1 MFGRT
6 VLCIYDNQPTDQP
19 REKNNTN
26 RSYYP
31 RQRTTNRYSTANE
44 ENTNNDNQPDSES
57 KNQQEQQ
64 QQEPN
69 TTTTNETQQQN
80 QAENR
85 EQKQQQQKNFT
96 IRKAKTT
103 SSTQYH
109 INKEP
114 PPKTT
119 DNYYPEI
126 QKTTPTKKEN
136 KRSTSPPQKQA
147 QPELTTIPETQIV
160 SGTQTQ
166 EATQISFLSPSM
178 VTKNRYQ
185 IPSSTPETIDVTTP
199 ANNEP
204 NNKETTSTPTAQHE
218 QHQRTKTFTTRLYR
232 MNFVDTGA
240 FRNATLEEQ
249 ENLTALAMYY
259 TLGEYDPSNRFI
271 KTYRNKGTINKYK
284 IITEAKTTKTN
295 TFSRIY
301 QHLDAIKKRVEIRKQ
316 AKNKHKNT
324 LKVILNNT
332 T

>member
-119 DNYYPEI
+119 DNYPEI

-204 NNKETTSTPTAQHE
+204 NNKETTSTPTPQHE

-284 IITEAKTTKTN
+284 IITETKTTKTN
-295 TFSRIY
+295 TLSRIY
-301 QHLDAIKKRVEIRKQ
+301 QHLDAIKKRVERRKQ

>member
-31 RQRTTNRYSTANE
+31 RQRTTNRYSTTNE

-119 DNYYPEI
+119 DNYPEI

-147 QPELTTIPETQIV
+147 QAELTTIPETQIV

-204 NNKETTSTPTAQHE
+204 NNKETTSTPTPQHE

-284 IITEAKTTKTN
+284 IIN
-295 TFSRIY
+295 
-301 QHLDAIKKRVEIRKQ
+301 
-316 AKNKHKNT
+316 
-324 LKVILNNT
+324 
-332 T
+332 

>member
-1 MFGRT
+1 MEPSYIFEKTTTEFQITTGTRVYQVNRT
-6 VLCIYDNQPTDQP
+6 
-19 REKNNTN
+19 R
-26 RSYYP
+26 
-31 RQRTTNRYSTANE
+31 NRYSTTNE
-44 ENTNNDNQPDSES
+44 ESTNNDNQPDSES
-57 KNQQEQQ
+57 KNQQE
-64 QQEPN
+64 PN
-69 TTTTNETQQQN
+69 TKTTNETQQQN

-85 EQKQQQQKNFT
+85 EQKQQQQKNVT

-119 DNYYPEI
+119 DNYPEI

-136 KRSTSPPQKQA
+136 KRSTSPPQKQT

-204 NNKETTSTPTAQHE
+204 NNKETTSTPTPQHE

-284 IITEAKTTKTN
+284 IITEAKTTRTN
-295 TFSRIY
+295 TLSRIY
-301 QHLDAIKKRVEIRKQ
+301 QHLDAIKKRVERRKQ

>member
-31 RQRTTNRYSTANE
+31 RQRTTNRYSTTNE

-119 DNYYPEI
+119 DNYPEI

-204 NNKETTSTPTAQHE
+204 NNKETTSTPTPQHE

-271 KTYRNKGTINKYK
+271 KTYRNKGTIIKYK

-295 TFSRIY
+295 TLSRIY
-301 QHLDAIKKRVEIRKQ
+301 QHLDAIKKRVERRKQ

>member
-31 RQRTTNRYSTANE
+31 RQRTTNRYSTTNE

-119 DNYYPEI
+119 DNYPEI

-136 KRSTSPPQKQA
+136 KRSTSPSQKQA

-204 NNKETTSTPTAQHE
+204 NNKETTSTPTPQHE

-295 TFSRIY
+295 TLSRIY
-301 QHLDAIKKRVEIRKQ
+301 QHLDAIKKRVERRKQ

>member
-31 RQRTTNRYSTANE
+31 RQRTTNRYSTTNE

-119 DNYYPEI
+119 DNYPEI

-136 KRSTSPPQKQA
+136 KRSTSPSQKQA

-204 NNKETTSTPTAQHE
+204 NNKETTSTPTPQHE

-284 IITEAKTTKTN
+284 IIAEAKTTKTN
-295 TFSRIY
+295 TLSRIY
-301 QHLDAIKKRVEIRKQ
+301 QHLDAIKKRVERRKQ

>member
-31 RQRTTNRYSTANE
+31 RQRTTNRYSTTNE

-119 DNYYPEI
+119 DNYPEI

-166 EATQISFLSPSM
+166 EATQISFPSPSM

-204 NNKETTSTPTAQHE
+204 NNKETTSTPTPQHE

-301 QHLDAIKKRVEIRKQ
+301 QHLDAIKKRLERRKQ

>member
-31 RQRTTNRYSTANE
+31 RQRTTNRYSTTNE

-119 DNYYPEI
+119 DNYPEI

-166 EATQISFLSPSM
+166 EATQISFPSPSM

-204 NNKETTSTPTAQHE
+204 NNKETTSTPTPQHE

-259 TLGEYDPSNRFI
+259 TLGEYDPSNRFR

-301 QHLDAIKKRVEIRKQ
+301 QHLDAIKKRVERRKQ

>member
-31 RQRTTNRYSTANE
+31 RQRTTNRYSTTNE

-119 DNYYPEI
+119 DNYPEI

-204 NNKETTSTPTAQHE
+204 NNKETTSTPTPQHE

-284 IITEAKTTKTN
+284 IITETKTTKTN
-295 TFSRIY
+295 TLSRIY
-301 QHLDAIKKRVEIRKQ
+301 QHLDAIKKRVERRKQ

>member
-1 MFGRT
+1 MFERT
-6 VLCIYDNQPTDQP
+6 VLSIYDNQPTDQP
-19 REKNNTN
+19 RGKNNTN
-26 RSYYP
+26 RSYCP
-31 RQRTTNRYSTANE
+31 RQRTRNRYSTTNE
-44 ENTNNDNQPDSES
+44 ESTNNDNQPDSES
-57 KNQQEQQ
+57 KNQQE
-64 QQEPN
+64 PN
-69 TTTTNETQQQN
+69 TKTTNETQQQN

-119 DNYYPEI
+119 DNYPEI

-204 NNKETTSTPTAQHE
+204 NNKETTSTPTPQHE

-295 TFSRIY
+295 TLPRIY
-301 QHLDAIKKRVEIRKQ
+301 QHLDAIKKRVEKRKQ
-316 AKNKHKNT
+316 AKNKQKKHP
-324 LKVILNNT
+324 
-332 T
+332 

>member
-31 RQRTTNRYSTANE
+31 RQRTTNRYSTTNE

-80 QAENR
+80 QAENW

-119 DNYYPEI
+119 DNYPEI

-136 KRSTSPPQKQA
+136 KCSTSPPQKQA

-204 NNKETTSTPTAQHE
+204 NNKETTSTPTPQHE

-301 QHLDAIKKRVEIRKQ
+301 QHLDAIKKRVERRKQ

>member
-119 DNYYPEI
+119 DNYPEI

-185 IPSSTPETIDVTTP
+185 IPSSTPETIDVPTP

-204 NNKETTSTPTAQHE
+204 NNKETTSTPTPQHE

-271 KTYRNKGTINKYK
+271 KTYRNKGTISKYK

-301 QHLDAIKKRVEIRKQ
+301 QHLDAIKKRVERRKQ

>member
-31 RQRTTNRYSTANE
+31 RQRTTNRYSTTNE

-96 IRKAKTT
+96 IRKAKTP

-119 DNYYPEI
+119 DNYPEI

-204 NNKETTSTPTAQHE
+204 NNKETTSTPTPQHE

>member
-96 IRKAKTT
+96 ITKAKTT

-119 DNYYPEI
+119 DNYPEI

-166 EATQISFLSPSM
+166 EATQISFPSPSM

-204 NNKETTSTPTAQHE
+204 NNKETTSTPTPQHE

-284 IITEAKTTKTN
+284 IITEAKTTRTN
-295 TFSRIY
+295 TLSRIY
-301 QHLDAIKKRVEIRKQ
+301 QHLDAIKKRVERRKQ

>member
-31 RQRTTNRYSTANE
+31 RQRTTNRYSTTNE
-44 ENTNNDNQPDSES
+44 QNTNNDNQPDSES

-85 EQKQQQQKNFT
+85 EQKQQQKNFT
-96 IRKAKTT
+96 ITKAKTT

-119 DNYYPEI
+119 DNYPEI

-136 KRSTSPPQKQA
+136 KRSTSPPQKQT

-204 NNKETTSTPTAQHE
+204 NNKETTSTPTPQHE

-284 IITEAKTTKTN
+284 IITEAKTTRTN
-295 TFSRIY
+295 TLSRIY
-301 QHLDAIKKRVEIRKQ
+301 QHLDAIKKRVERRKQ

>member
-31 RQRTTNRYSTANE
+31 RQRTTNRYSTTNE

-96 IRKAKTT
+96 ITKAKTT

-119 DNYYPEI
+119 DNYPEI

-204 NNKETTSTPTAQHE
+204 NNKETTSTPTPQHE

-301 QHLDAIKKRVEIRKQ
+301 QHLDAIKKRVERRKQ

>member
-31 RQRTTNRYSTANE
+31 RQRTTNRYSTTNE

-119 DNYYPEI
+119 DNYPEI

-136 KRSTSPPQKQA
+136 KCSTSPPQKQA

-204 NNKETTSTPTAQHE
+204 NNKETTSTPTPQHE

-301 QHLDAIKKRVEIRKQ
+301 QHLDAIKKRVERRKQ

-324 LKVILNNT
+324 LKVILNT

>member
-31 RQRTTNRYSTANE
+31 RQRTTNRYSTTNE

-119 DNYYPEI
+119 DNYPEI

-204 NNKETTSTPTAQHE
+204 NNKETTSTPTPQHE

-301 QHLDAIKKRVEIRKQ
+301 QHLDAIKKRVERRKQ

>member
-31 RQRTTNRYSTANE
+31 RQRTTNRYSTTNE

-119 DNYYPEI
+119 DNYPEI

-166 EATQISFLSPSM
+166 EATQISFLSPLM

-204 NNKETTSTPTAQHE
+204 NNKETTSTPTPQHE

-301 QHLDAIKKRVEIRKQ
+301 QHLDAIKKRVERRKQ

>member
-31 RQRTTNRYSTANE
+31 RQRTTNRYSTTNE

-119 DNYYPEI
+119 DNYPEI

-204 NNKETTSTPTAQHE
+204 NNKETTSTPTPQHE

>member
-1 MFGRT
+1 
-6 VLCIYDNQPTDQP
+6 
-19 REKNNTN
+19 
-26 RSYYP
+26 
-31 RQRTTNRYSTANE
+31 
-44 ENTNNDNQPDSES
+44 
-57 KNQQEQQ
+57 
-64 QQEPN
+64 
-69 TTTTNETQQQN
+69 
-80 QAENR
+80 
-85 EQKQQQQKNFT
+85 
-96 IRKAKTT
+96 
-103 SSTQYH
+103 
-109 INKEP
+109 
-114 PPKTT
+114 
-119 DNYYPEI
+119 
-126 QKTTPTKKEN
+126 
-136 KRSTSPPQKQA
+136 
-147 QPELTTIPETQIV
+147 
-160 SGTQTQ
+160 
-166 EATQISFLSPSM
+166 M

-204 NNKETTSTPTAQHE
+204 NNKETTSTPTPQHE

-301 QHLDAIKKRVEIRKQ
+301 QHLDAIKKRVERRKQ

>member
-19 REKNNTN
+19 REKNNRN

-31 RQRTTNRYSTANE
+31 RQRTTNRYSTTNE
-44 ENTNNDNQPDSES
+44 ENTNDNQPDSES

-119 DNYYPEI
+119 DNYPEI

-204 NNKETTSTPTAQHE
+204 NNKETTSTPTPQHE

>member
-31 RQRTTNRYSTANE
+31 RQRTTNRYSTTNE

-119 DNYYPEI
+119 DNYPEI

-204 NNKETTSTPTAQHE
+204 NNKETTSTPTPQHE

-284 IITEAKTTKTN
+284 IITEAKTTRTN
-295 TFSRIY
+295 TLSRIY
-301 QHLDAIKKRVEIRKQ
+301 QHLDAIKKRVERRKQ

>member
-119 DNYYPEI
+119 DNYPEI

-136 KRSTSPPQKQA
+136 KRNTSPPQKQA
-147 QPELTTIPETQIV
+147 QPELTTIPETHIV

-204 NNKETTSTPTAQHE
+204 NNKETTSTPTPQHE

-295 TFSRIY
+295 TLPRIY
-301 QHLDAIKKRVEIRKQ
+301 QHLDAIKKRVEKRKQ
-316 AKNKHKNT
+316 AKNKQKNT

>member
-31 RQRTTNRYSTANE
+31 RQRTTNRYSTTNE

-96 IRKAKTT
+96 ITKAKTT

-119 DNYYPEI
+119 DNYPEI

-204 NNKETTSTPTAQHE
+204 NNKETTSTPTPQHE

-295 TFSRIY
+295 TLSRIY
-301 QHLDAIKKRVEIRKQ
+301 QHLDAIKKRVERRKQ

>member
-44 ENTNNDNQPDSES
+44 ENTNSDNQPDSES

-119 DNYYPEI
+119 DNYPEI

-147 QPELTTIPETQIV
+147 QAELTTIPETQIV

-204 NNKETTSTPTAQHE
+204 NNKETTSTPTPQHE

-295 TFSRIY
+295 TLSRIY
-301 QHLDAIKKRVEIRKQ
+301 QHLDAIKKRVERRKQ

>member
-6 VLCIYDNQPTDQP
+6 VLCISDNQPTDQP

-119 DNYYPEI
+119 DNYPEI

-147 QPELTTIPETQIV
+147 QPELTTIPETQTV

-204 NNKETTSTPTAQHE
+204 NNKETTSTPTPQHE

-301 QHLDAIKKRVEIRKQ
+301 QHLDAIKKRVERRKQ

>member
-31 RQRTTNRYSTANE
+31 RQRTTNRYSTTNE

-119 DNYYPEI
+119 DNYPEI

-136 KRSTSPPQKQA
+136 KHSTSPPQKQA

-204 NNKETTSTPTAQHE
+204 NNKETTSTPTPQHE

-301 QHLDAIKKRVEIRKQ
+301 QHLDAIKKRVERRKQ

>member
-1 MFGRT
+1 MDE
-6 VLCIYDNQPTDQP
+6 LCYVFT
-19 REKNNTN
+19 
-26 RSYYP
+26 
-31 RQRTTNRYSTANE
+31 TTNRQINLEKRITQTDHIIPDRGQQTDTRLQTKKIQITI
-44 ENTNNDNQPDSES
+44 TNQIPKAKTNKNNNNRNQI
-57 KNQQEQQ
+57 QQPQMK
-64 QQEPN
+64 
-69 TTTTNETQQQN
+69 QQQN

-119 DNYYPEI
+119 DNYPEI

-160 SGTQTQ
+160 SRTQTQ

-204 NNKETTSTPTAQHE
+204 NNKETTSTPH
-218 QHQRTKTFTTRLYR
+218 H
-232 MNFVDTGA
+232 
-240 FRNATLEEQ
+240 
-249 ENLTALAMYY
+249 
-259 TLGEYDPSNRFI
+259 S
-271 KTYRNKGTINKYK
+271 
-284 IITEAKTTKTN
+284 
-295 TFSRIY
+295 S
-301 QHLDAIKKRVEIRKQ
+301 
-316 AKNKHKNT
+316 
-324 LKVILNNT
+324 NNT
-332 T
+332 NEPKHSPQDYTV

>member
-31 RQRTTNRYSTANE
+31 RQRTTNRYSTTNE

-119 DNYYPEI
+119 DNYPEI

-147 QPELTTIPETQIV
+147 QAELTTIPETQIV

-204 NNKETTSTPTAQHE
+204 NNKETTSTPTPQHE

-295 TFSRIY
+295 TLSRIY
-301 QHLDAIKKRVEIRKQ
+301 QHLDAIKKRVERRKQ

>member
-119 DNYYPEI
+119 DNYPEI

-204 NNKETTSTPTAQHE
+204 NNKETTSTPTPQHE

-301 QHLDAIKKRVEIRKQ
+301 QHLDAIKKRVERRKQ

>member
-31 RQRTTNRYSTANE
+31 RQRTTNRYSTTNE

-119 DNYYPEI
+119 DNYPEI

-204 NNKETTSTPTAQHE
+204 NNKKTTSTPTPQHE
-218 QHQRTKTFTTRLYR
+218 QHQRAKTFTTRLYR

-240 FRNATLEEQ
+240 FRNATFEEQ

-301 QHLDAIKKRVEIRKQ
+301 QHLDAIKKRVERRKQ

>member
-6 VLCIYDNQPTDQP
+6 VLSIYDNQPTDQP
-19 REKNNTN
+19 RGKNNTN
-26 RSYYP
+26 RSYCP
-31 RQRTTNRYSTANE
+31 RQRTRNRYSTTNE
-44 ENTNNDNQPDSES
+44 ESTNNDNQPDSES
-57 KNQQEQQ
+57 KNQQE
-64 QQEPN
+64 PN
-69 TTTTNETQQQN
+69 TKTTNETQQQN

-85 EQKQQQQKNFT
+85 EQKQQQQKNVT

-119 DNYYPEI
+119 DNYPEI

-136 KRSTSPPQKQA
+136 KCSTSPPQKQA

-204 NNKETTSTPTAQHE
+204 NNKETTSTPTPQHE
-218 QHQRTKTFTTRLYR
+218 QHQRAKTFTTRLYR

-295 TFSRIY
+295 TLPRIY
-301 QHLDAIKKRVEIRKQ
+301 QHLDAIKKRVEKRKQ
-316 AKNKHKNT
+316 AKNKQKNT

>member
-31 RQRTTNRYSTANE
+31 RQRTTNRYSTTNE

-119 DNYYPEI
+119 DNYPEI

-136 KRSTSPPQKQA
+136 KCSTSPPQKQA

-204 NNKETTSTPTAQHE
+204 NNKETTSTPTPQHE

-301 QHLDAIKKRVEIRKQ
+301 QHLDAIKKRVERRKQ

>member
-31 RQRTTNRYSTANE
+31 RQRTTNRYSTTNE

-119 DNYYPEI
+119 DNYPEI

-204 NNKETTSTPTAQHE
+204 NNKETTSTPTPQHE

-259 TLGEYDPSNRFI
+259 TLGEFDPSNRFI

-301 QHLDAIKKRVEIRKQ
+301 QHLDAIKKRVERRKQ